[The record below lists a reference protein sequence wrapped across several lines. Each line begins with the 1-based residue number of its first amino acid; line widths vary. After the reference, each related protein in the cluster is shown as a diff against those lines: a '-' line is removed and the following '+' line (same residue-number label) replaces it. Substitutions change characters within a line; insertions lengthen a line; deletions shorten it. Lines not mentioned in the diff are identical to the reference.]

1 MKIFIALLLLLGN
14 VYIHAQSNYNEL
26 FTRGEEFRSKGLYTK
41 ALPYY
46 EKAEKVVKANSHKL
60 ALWRVMAESY
70 KETADYNKS
79 RLYYEQ
85 ILHTFKN
92 FPYKDDVLLNLSDIY
107 LLTGYYEK
115 VIELLSPLNLRKGED
130 KRLINLSN
138 AYAQTGNS
146 QNALALLDT
155 AISQHATSKDSIF
168 RSAIQ
173 NKGYILWN
181 IKRHK
186 EAFELLSSALSL
198 YTENDA
204 DRYLCLG
211 NLAIVESELGD
222 SAKEQS
228 YFKKALA
235 HIDEAISWQQINIGN
250 THPDYIIS
258 LRKKAEIL
266 LKMNALPEATTQ
278 FKIYFEKE
286 KDYIISNFAYM
297 TEQERINFWNTKKK
311 VLAECYAT
319 EGFDPDFLFDVA
331 VFSKSVLLQ
340 TNINIWQ
347 LVSGNQEYTQLY
359 ERLHELRLLLR
370 SSTGKERQTLQ
381 KEYEQQ
387 ERLLMNR
394 VNSYKFFLDNL
405 KVNGKDISRAL
416 TNQSDKAIEF
426 IQYLKN
432 DTTRYAALV
441 MQKNKAVRFIPMFTL
456 EEIEQYTIQNKK
468 NFGTLKEAIYSRKII
483 DKNHLYSDTILGKKI
498 WDNLLGDTPS
508 KTNIYFSPE
517 GIFHL
522 LGIEYL
528 CFDRPDCKIFRLS
541 STRRLCEDRGTAS
554 KPSLLLLG
562 GLNYN
567 DDSAVIQHP
576 DTLPD
581 RSASEI
587 LGRDMLP
594 PVVGQG
600 YTYLNG
606 SLAEVNNIRTL
617 ISPNSCQLYQYSK
630 GTEDIVKQDM
640 QKYNMIHISTH
651 GFCFDY
657 QIVPSTL
664 YLKDNVSEDLSL
676 SRCGIILSGANRTAK
691 QDANNKYVED
701 GILTARELCNLNLTH
716 VELAVLSACQTGLG
730 RITADGIAGLPRGL
744 KKAGANAI
752 LVSLWDVNDHATQLL
767 MTQFYRNLL
776 KGKNKIESL
785 HDAQTYVRNYEIEVE
800 TGVGKQQ
807 WKSRVRQE
815 IDKTKEKSASP
826 QTTKIKKY
834 QDPYYWAAFFL
845 IDAI

>member
-1 MKIFIALLLLLGN
+1 MNRIIILVIFLSFTTSLQAQSVESDELFSKGVELYNLKRYNEAISYFNKSNNIDKAQLDTTNSRRYYSEMWLSSCYMQLGKIKEAQAISPDYYMVPPIDRRLTVESDRFSELSNMFAQAGNLERALEYALRCADIEKQVAGKEHIWYGNSTIIIGNLYYALGDSINAEENYLINKNICKHTYGEYSERYVDALLSLASVNTDFSMKDGLDKATRYLDEAYSIAHKRYPLLEAQIVNQQSVIAFRNKNYEQAKTLMMQALSLCELAEGKTSNNYEILLSNTIDLYQMFGQYDEAITLGQDFLEACN
-14 VYIHAQSNYNEL
+14 QAN
-26 FTRGEEFRSKGLYTK
+26 RSDSIPAFIMVKISQANIAKGDINN
-41 ALPYY
+41 ALIQI
-46 EKAEKVVKANSHKL
+46 EKAENIMRQYGTAKV
-60 ALWRVMAESY
+60 
-70 KETADYNKS
+70 DYIN
-79 RLYYEQ
+79 
-85 ILHTFKN
+85 ILGIMST
-92 FPYKDDVLLNLSDIY
+92 IY
-107 LLTGYYEK
+107 
-115 VIELLSPLNLRKGED
+115 
-130 KRLINLSN
+130 SN
-138 AYAQTGNS
+138 AGNK
-146 QNALALLDT
+146 QK
-155 AISQHATSKDSIF
+155 AISLNS
-168 RSAIQ
+168 
-173 NKGYILWN
+173 
-181 IKRHK
+181 
-186 EAFELLSSALSL
+186 
-198 YTENDA
+198 
-204 DRYLCLG
+204 
-211 NLAIVESELGD
+211 
-222 SAKEQS
+222 
-228 YFKKALA
+228 
-235 HIDEAISWQQINIGN
+235 
-250 THPDYIIS
+250 
-258 LRKKAEIL
+258 
-266 LKMNALPEATTQ
+266 
-278 FKIYFEKE
+278 
-286 KDYIISNFAYM
+286 
-297 TEQERINFWNTKKK
+297 K
-311 VLAECYAT
+311 VLE
-319 EGFDPDFLFDVA
+319 F
-331 VFSKSVLLQ
+331 
-340 TNINIWQ
+340 
-347 LVSGNQEYTQLY
+347 Y
-359 ERLHELRLLLR
+359 E
-370 SSTGKERQTLQ
+370 
-381 KEYEQQ
+381 
-387 ERLLMNR
+387 
-394 VNSYKFFLDNL
+394 
-405 KVNGKDISRAL
+405 
-416 TNQSDKAIEF
+416 
-426 IQYLKN
+426 
-432 DTTRYAALV
+432 
-441 MQKNKAVRFIPMFTL
+441 
-456 EEIEQYTIQNKK
+456 
-468 NFGTLKEAIYSRKII
+468 
-483 DKNHLYSDTILGKKI
+483 KKI

-606 SLAEVNNIRTL
+606 SLAEVNKIRTL

>member
-394 VNSYKFFLDNL
+394 VNAYKFFLDNL

-441 MQKNKAVRFIPMFTL
+441 MQ
-456 EEIEQYTIQNKK
+456 
-468 NFGTLKEAIYSRKII
+468 
-483 DKNHLYSDTILGKKI
+483 KKI

-606 SLAEVNNIRTL
+606 SLAEVNKIRTL

>member
-1 MKIFIALLLLLGN
+1 MKSLTIIILLLASICLN
-14 VYIHAQSNYNEL
+14 AQNSYNSL
-26 FTRGEEFRSKGLYTK
+26 FQYGESYRTKGLYQN

-46 EKAEKVVKANSHKL
+46 EKAETLVKTNSHKL
-60 ALWRVMAESY
+60 TLWRVMAESY
-70 KETADYNKS
+70 KEVADYNKS
-79 RLYYEQ
+79 RSYYER
-85 ILHTFKN
+85 ILDTFKE
-92 FPYKDDVLLNLSDIY
+92 FPYKNDVLLNLSDLYI
-107 LLTGYYEK
+107 LTGSYDTA
-115 VIELLSPLNLRKGED
+115 INLLSDLSLKKGEE

-138 AYAQTGNS
+138 AYAQTGNTDK
-146 QNALALLDT
+146 ALVLLDT
-155 AISQHATSKDSIF
+155 AINKHVAAKDSIF
-168 RSAIQ
+168 RIATQ
-173 NKGYILWN
+173 NKGYILWS
-181 IKRHK
+181 IKRYQ
-186 EAFELLSSALSL
+186 EAFTQLNTALSL
-198 YTENDA
+198 YSDNDV

-235 HIDEAISWQQINIGN
+235 HIDEAISWQQTHIGN

-266 LKMNALPEATTQ
+266 LKMKALPEATTQ

-319 EGFDPDFLFDVA
+319 EDFDPDFLFDVA

-347 LVSGNQEYTQLY
+347 LVSGNKEYTQLY

-387 ERLLMNR
+387 ERLLINR
-394 VNSYKFFLDNL
+394 VNAYKFFLDNL
-405 KVNGKDISRAL
+405 KVNGKDVNRAL
-416 TNQSDKAIEF
+416 TSQSDKAIEF
-426 IQYLKN
+426 IQYIKN

-456 EEIEQYTIQNKK
+456 DEIEQYTIQNEK
-468 NFGTLKEAIYSRKII
+468 NFGTLKEAVYSRKII

-498 WDNLLGDTPS
+498 WANLLGDTPS

-541 STRRLCEDRGTAS
+541 STRRLCEDKGKTP

-617 ISPNSCQLYQYSK
+617 ISPNSCQLYKYSK

-657 QIVPSTL
+657 QIVPSAL

-691 QDANNKYVED
+691 QDASNKYVED

-767 MTQFYRNLL
+767 MTQFYKNLL
-776 KGKNKIESL
+776 KGKNKFESL
-785 HDAQTYVRNYEIEVE
+785 REAQKYVRDYEVVIETTPDKRWQSE
-800 TGVGKQQ
+800 A
-807 WKSRVRQE
+807 RQ
-815 IDKTKEKSASP
+815 KEKQSKKP
-826 QTTKIKKY
+826 IPKEFKKIKKY
-834 QDPYYWAAFFL
+834 KDPYYWAAFIL
-845 IDAI
+845 LDAID

>member
-1 MKIFIALLLLLGN
+1 MTIIKPFFRTAK
-14 VYIHAQSNYNEL
+14 L
-26 FTRGEEFRSKGLYTK
+26 FE
-41 ALPYY
+41 
-46 EKAEKVVKANSHKL
+46 
-60 ALWRVMAESY
+60 
-70 KETADYNKS
+70 
-79 RLYYEQ
+79 
-85 ILHTFKN
+85 
-92 FPYKDDVLLNLSDIY
+92 
-107 LLTGYYEK
+107 
-115 VIELLSPLNLRKGED
+115 
-130 KRLINLSN
+130 
-138 AYAQTGNS
+138 
-146 QNALALLDT
+146 
-155 AISQHATSKDSIF
+155 
-168 RSAIQ
+168 
-173 NKGYILWN
+173 
-181 IKRHK
+181 
-186 EAFELLSSALSL
+186 
-198 YTENDA
+198 
-204 DRYLCLG
+204 
-211 NLAIVESELGD
+211 
-222 SAKEQS
+222 
-228 YFKKALA
+228 
-235 HIDEAISWQQINIGN
+235 
-250 THPDYIIS
+250 
-258 LRKKAEIL
+258 
-266 LKMNALPEATTQ
+266 
-278 FKIYFEKE
+278 
-286 KDYIISNFAYM
+286 
-297 TEQERINFWNTKKK
+297 
-311 VLAECYAT
+311 
-319 EGFDPDFLFDVA
+319 
-331 VFSKSVLLQ
+331 
-340 TNINIWQ
+340 
-347 LVSGNQEYTQLY
+347 
-359 ERLHELRLLLR
+359 
-370 SSTGKERQTLQ
+370 
-381 KEYEQQ
+381 
-387 ERLLMNR
+387 
-394 VNSYKFFLDNL
+394 
-405 KVNGKDISRAL
+405 
-416 TNQSDKAIEF
+416 
-426 IQYLKN
+426 
-432 DTTRYAALV
+432 
-441 MQKNKAVRFIPMFTL
+441 
-456 EEIEQYTIQNKK
+456 
-468 NFGTLKEAIYSRKII
+468 
-483 DKNHLYSDTILGKKI
+483 KKI

-606 SLAEVNNIRTL
+606 SLAEVNKIRTL

>member
-1 MKIFIALLLLLGN
+1 MAMKASYIIYILFILLPN
-14 VYIHAQSNYNEL
+14 VVTMAQSVESDEL
-26 FTRGEEFRSKGLYTK
+26 FSKGVHLYNMKKYKEAIPIFQESDRLDKIEMDSTHNRRDYSAMWLASCHYQLGDEKQAQKISPYYYKLSPIDRRLTIQSDSLSALADKAFEHQDYTK
-41 ALPYY
+41 AL
-46 EKAEKVVKANSHKL
+46 KL
-60 ALWRVMAESY
+60 Y
-70 KETADYNKS
+70 KQCD
-79 RLYYEQ
+79 
-85 ILHTFKN
+85 
-92 FPYKDDVLLNLSDIY
+92 
-107 LLTGYYEK
+107 
-115 VIELLSPLNLRKGED
+115 
-130 KRLINLSN
+130 
-138 AYAQTGNS
+138 
-146 QNALALLDT
+146 
-155 AISQHATSKDSIF
+155 
-168 RSAIQ
+168 
-173 NKGYILWN
+173 
-181 IKRHK
+181 
-186 EAFELLSSALSL
+186 
-198 YTENDA
+198 
-204 DRYLCLG
+204 
-211 NLAIVESELGD
+211 
-222 SAKEQS
+222 
-228 YFKKALA
+228 
-235 HIDEAISWQQINIGN
+235 
-250 THPDYIIS
+250 
-258 LRKKAEIL
+258 
-266 LKMNALPEATTQ
+266 
-278 FKIYFEKE
+278 
-286 KDYIISNFAYM
+286 
-297 TEQERINFWNTKKK
+297 
-311 VLAECYAT
+311 
-319 EGFDPDFLFDVA
+319 
-331 VFSKSVLLQ
+331 
-340 TNINIWQ
+340 
-347 LVSGNQEYTQLY
+347 
-359 ERLHELRLLLR
+359 
-370 SSTGKERQTLQ
+370 
-381 KEYEQQ
+381 
-387 ERLLMNR
+387 
-394 VNSYKFFLDNL
+394 
-405 KVNGKDISRAL
+405 
-416 TNQSDKAIEF
+416 AIE
-426 IQYLKN
+426 
-432 DTTRYAALV
+432 A
-441 MQKNKAVRFIPMFTL
+441 
-456 EEIEQYTIQNKK
+456 
-468 NFGTLKEAIYSRKII
+468 
-483 DKNHLYSDTILGKKI
+483 TILGKKI

-606 SLAEVNNIRTL
+606 SLAEVNKIRTL

-744 KKAGANAI
+744 KRAGANAI

>member
-1 MKIFIALLLLLGN
+1 MTVAKSLPHLWQKVRKLL
-14 VYIHAQSNYNEL
+14 IPKL
-26 FTRGEEFRSKGLYTK
+26 FL
-41 ALPYY
+41 
-46 EKAEKVVKANSHKL
+46 
-60 ALWRVMAESY
+60 SY
-70 KETADYNKS
+70 S
-79 RLYYEQ
+79 C
-85 ILHTFKN
+85 
-92 FPYKDDVLLNLSDIY
+92 
-107 LLTGYYEK
+107 
-115 VIELLSPLNLRKGED
+115 
-130 KRLINLSN
+130 
-138 AYAQTGNS
+138 
-146 QNALALLDT
+146 
-155 AISQHATSKDSIF
+155 IF
-168 RSAIQ
+168 R
-173 NKGYILWN
+173 
-181 IKRHK
+181 
-186 EAFELLSSALSL
+186 
-198 YTENDA
+198 
-204 DRYLCLG
+204 
-211 NLAIVESELGD
+211 
-222 SAKEQS
+222 
-228 YFKKALA
+228 
-235 HIDEAISWQQINIGN
+235 
-250 THPDYIIS
+250 
-258 LRKKAEIL
+258 
-266 LKMNALPEATTQ
+266 
-278 FKIYFEKE
+278 
-286 KDYIISNFAYM
+286 
-297 TEQERINFWNTKKK
+297 
-311 VLAECYAT
+311 
-319 EGFDPDFLFDVA
+319 
-331 VFSKSVLLQ
+331 
-340 TNINIWQ
+340 
-347 LVSGNQEYTQLY
+347 
-359 ERLHELRLLLR
+359 
-370 SSTGKERQTLQ
+370 
-381 KEYEQQ
+381 
-387 ERLLMNR
+387 
-394 VNSYKFFLDNL
+394 
-405 KVNGKDISRAL
+405 
-416 TNQSDKAIEF
+416 
-426 IQYLKN
+426 
-432 DTTRYAALV
+432 
-441 MQKNKAVRFIPMFTL
+441 
-456 EEIEQYTIQNKK
+456 
-468 NFGTLKEAIYSRKII
+468 
-483 DKNHLYSDTILGKKI
+483 KKI

-606 SLAEVNNIRTL
+606 SLAEVNKIRTL

>member
-394 VNSYKFFLDNL
+394 VNAYKFFLDNL

-483 DKNHLYSDTILGKKI
+483 DKNHLYSDTIFEKKI
-498 WDNLLGDTPS
+498 AAIMIKVVINSSIRNKMRTKEDWQNFHQEKKAIEDDCVVETTIDRLSFDDKPVEEKSSTSEQPSRTLKDYLHGNQEQILEKIKLRVSTQHTGTDLARLYFALQEEELLTGCDVTTFHKLLANELPNCDLKTVRNLQISIKKLNDSTNRGRIKDN
-508 KTNIYFSPE
+508 
-517 GIFHL
+517 
-522 LGIEYL
+522 GIE
-528 CFDRPDCKIFRLS
+528 R
-541 STRRLCEDRGTAS
+541 
-554 KPSLLLLG
+554 SLI
-562 GLNYN
+562 N
-567 DDSAVIQHP
+567 
-576 DTLPD
+576 
-581 RSASEI
+581 EWK
-587 LGRDMLP
+587 
-594 PVVGQG
+594 
-600 YTYLNG
+600 TYLT
-606 SLAEVNNIRTL
+606 EVNN
-617 ISPNSCQLYQYSK
+617 
-630 GTEDIVKQDM
+630 
-640 QKYNMIHISTH
+640 
-651 GFCFDY
+651 
-657 QIVPSTL
+657 
-664 YLKDNVSEDLSL
+664 
-676 SRCGIILSGANRTAK
+676 
-691 QDANNKYVED
+691 
-701 GILTARELCNLNLTH
+701 
-716 VELAVLSACQTGLG
+716 
-730 RITADGIAGLPRGL
+730 
-744 KKAGANAI
+744 
-752 LVSLWDVNDHATQLL
+752 
-767 MTQFYRNLL
+767 
-776 KGKNKIESL
+776 
-785 HDAQTYVRNYEIEVE
+785 
-800 TGVGKQQ
+800 
-807 WKSRVRQE
+807 
-815 IDKTKEKSASP
+815 
-826 QTTKIKKY
+826 
-834 QDPYYWAAFFL
+834 
-845 IDAI
+845 